1 MNQPAPASPP
11 PGSAS
16 AEDIVRASNLRKTI
30 IRKIL
35 QIFRAYPD
43 LKDEG
48 LVLRAESDTR
58 NLFEQL
64 QKMPPSPE
72 QAPPI
77 KPRSKRRGREDR
89 KEHVGRFF
97 LTLIEKP
104 LRQEGVPEAL
114 IPVFAKSVQSLLGD
128 ESYEK
133 HTQKIARLLQFATEK
148 GYNYEQVLLSKP
160 GKEIMQSLTDQY
172 RLEFSGS
179 PGFSDQLNNRLDEA
193 LVQSH
198 KADDSEEAL
207 DIEQTVKKA
216 YDTFTKLLQIAVP
229 PSKK

>member
-1 MNQPAPASPP
+1 MNQSASTSPS
-11 PGSAS
+11 PGPAS
-16 AEDIVRASNLRKTI
+16 AEEIVRASNLRKSI
-30 IRKIL
+30 IRKVL
-35 QIFRAYPD
+35 QLFKSYPD
-43 LKDEG
+43 LKDED

-64 QKMPPSPE
+64 QKMPPPPE
-72 QAPPI
+72 QAPAI
-77 KPRSKRRGREDR
+77 KPRPKRRGREDR

-114 IPVFAKSVQSLLGD
+114 VPVFAKSVQSLLGD
-128 ESYEK
+128 EAYEK
-133 HTQKIARLLQFATEK
+133 YTQKIARLLQFASEK

-160 GKEIMQSLTDQY
+160 GKEIMQNLTDQY
-172 RLEFSGS
+172 RLEFSSS
-179 PGFSDQLNNRLDEA
+179 PGFSDQLKNRLDEA

-198 KADDSEEAL
+198 KAGDSEETL
-207 DIEQTVKKA
+207 DIEQTIKTA
-216 YDTFTKLLQIAVP
+216 YDTFTKLLQIALP